1 MSTTTTTRFRA
12 ALPVKIRSVL
22 QADPHP
28 TAAMAVDTSKSSKPG
43 KYQPVSTRHPAL
55 RFGSVLAPT
64 VSASIRVDLRDW
76 AAGPQRWARR

>member
-12 ALPVKIRSVL
+12 AQSMKIRSVL
-22 QADPHP
+22 HADPP
-28 TAAMAVDTSKSSKPG
+28 GTAGMAVDTSKTSHPG
-43 KYQPVSTRHPAL
+43 KYQPVSTRHRAL
-55 RFGSVLAPT
+55 RSVPVLAPT